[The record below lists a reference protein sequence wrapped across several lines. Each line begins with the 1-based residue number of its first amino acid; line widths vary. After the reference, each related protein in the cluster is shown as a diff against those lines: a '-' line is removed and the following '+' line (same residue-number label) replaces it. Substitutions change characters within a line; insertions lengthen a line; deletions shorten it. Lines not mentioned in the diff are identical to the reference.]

1 MAEQKVD
8 VAIIG
13 AGTAGLAAY
22 RRVREHT
29 ERLLLIEVGPHGTTC
44 ARVGCMPSKLLIA
57 AADAAHAVREAPVF
71 GIRAGPPR
79 IDGQAVMAR
88 VRDLRDDFVR
98 SVLEV
103 VEDFPPEHRLDGYA
117 RFIDDHRLQVGD
129 DAVVEAER
137 ILIATGSRPAYPAL
151 FGEAGDLLA
160 TSDDV
165 FEWPDLP
172 ASVAVF
178 GGGII
183 GLELGQALHRLGV
196 RMRLFGK
203 GGAVGPLSD
212 PEVRDYAARTFAAEF
227 AFDPDAKVGA
237 IRRRDGKVE
246 VTFEDEGGERT
257 ERFDLLLAATGR
269 RPNVDRLGLENT
281 GLELDDQGVPL
292 FDRFTGQCG
301 DSHIFIAGD
310 ADDEAPLLHEAAD
323 EGKIAGANAGRYPDV
338 RAQARRA
345 PLGIVFSRPAD
356 RDRRQILAR
365 AAGGRRRPRH
375 RRGVVRGSGPQ
386 PGDQPEPGPP
396 APVRRARQR
405 PVPRRRDDRPGGRA
419 RRAPARVGG
428 AGGHERARDA
438 RDAVLSPG
446 DRGGAAHGAAKPES
460 PAAHGPRA
468 GAALPRLRPRR
479 LTLHHLNRQLR
490 RGPELVPRCLDCGP
504 GA

>member
-1 MAEQKVD
+1 MAERKVD

-29 ERLLLIEVGPHGTTC
+29 ERLVLIEVGPHGTTC

-57 AADAAHAVREAPVF
+57 AAEAAHAVREAPVF
-71 GIRAGPPR
+71 GIEADAPR
-79 IDGQAVMAR
+79 IDGRAVMQR
-88 VRDLRDDFVR
+88 VRNLRDYFVG

-103 VEDFPPEHRLDGYA
+103 VDDFPAEHRLDGHA
-117 RFIDDHRLQVGD
+117 RFLDDRRLQVGD

-137 ILIATGSRPAYPAL
+137 ILIATGSRPTYPRSFA
-151 FGEAGDLLA
+151 EAGNLLA

-172 ASVAVF
+172 GSVAVF

-196 RMRLFGK
+196 RMHLFGK

-212 PEVRDYAARTFAAEF
+212 PEVRDYAGRTFAAEF
-227 AFDPDAKVGA
+227 RFDPDAQVSA
-237 IRRRDGKVE
+237 IRRRDGEVE
-246 VTFEDEGGERT
+246 ITFEDEGSERT

-281 GLELDDQGVPL
+281 GLELDEQGVPL

-310 ADDEAPLLHEAAD
+310 ADNDAPLLHEAAD

-338 RAQARRA
+338 RAEARRA
-345 PLGIVFSRPAD
+345 PLGIVFSDP
-356 RDRRQILAR
+356 QIATAGRSWRELQEDGVDHAIGEVSFEDQGRSRVINANRGLAR
-365 AAGGRRRPRH
+365 LYG
-375 RRGVVRGSGPQ
+375 
-386 PGDQPEPGPP
+386 
-396 APVRRARQR
+396 
-405 PVPRRRDDRPGGRA
+405 
-419 RRAPARVGG
+419 
-428 AGGHERARDA
+428 
-438 RDAVLSPG
+438 
-446 DRGGAAHGAAKPES
+446 AHGTGLFLGAEMI
-460 PAAHGPRA
+460 GPRA
-468 GAALPRLRPRR
+468 EHLGHLLAWAAQQALSVDEMLAMPFYHPVIEEGLRTGLRD
-479 LTLHHLNRQLR
+479 LNRHLR
-490 RGPELVPRCLDCGP
+490 MGPEVVPRCLDCGP
-504 GA
+504 GG